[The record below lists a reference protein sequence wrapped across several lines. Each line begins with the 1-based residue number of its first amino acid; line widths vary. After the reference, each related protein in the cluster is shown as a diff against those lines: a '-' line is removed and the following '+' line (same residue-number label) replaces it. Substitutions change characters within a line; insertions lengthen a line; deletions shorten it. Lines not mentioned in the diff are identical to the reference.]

1 MMSQFII
8 MHSKTLSP
16 TQAKLILD
24 SIKLY
29 ATLVSVQ
36 EDTYLFKG
44 DEQKVREIIAPYIG
58 EWSISPVRK
67 IA

>member
-1 MMSQFII
+1 MTTQFII
-8 MHSKTLSP
+8 MHSRTISP
-16 TQAKLILD
+16 LQAKLVLD

-36 EDTYLFKG
+36 DDTYLFKG
-44 DEQKVREIIAPYIG
+44 DEQKAREIIAPYIG

-67 IA
+67 LA